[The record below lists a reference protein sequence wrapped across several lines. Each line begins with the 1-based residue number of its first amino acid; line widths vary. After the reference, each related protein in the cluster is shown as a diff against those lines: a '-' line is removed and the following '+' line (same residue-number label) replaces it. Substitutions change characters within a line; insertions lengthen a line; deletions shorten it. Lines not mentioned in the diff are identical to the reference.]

1 MTATTIN
8 EFIDLSTSG
17 RLYLPL
23 TVKIGMTM
31 NNDGNPYYD
40 PGCVYAPAAEG
51 AALTLRDM
59 AAGCSRMGAVFIQ
72 YNGETYVVA
81 LFM

>member
-1 MTATTIN
+1 
-8 EFIDLSTSG
+8 
-17 RLYLPL
+17 
-23 TVKIGMTM
+23 MTM